1 MKKKIIRF
9 SALAFLLIFALINV
23 SCGGGSF
30 RSVKLFYIELHD
42 EKDNVII
49 GKKDLESFEV
59 SQIDN
64 YTGKNKFDGK
74 IYIEMKGKTASGD
87 DEYSYELFYYL
98 GEGKLVSTEQRYE
111 RKLKKQMEKTGLR
124 ILDKQARYKT
134 YELYPLSDYL
144 EYNNAYK
151 LVVKGDKLIVKLDK
165 K

>member
-9 SALAFLLIFALINV
+9 SALAFLLVFAFINV

-98 GEGKLVSTEQRYE
+98 GEGKLVSTEEQYE
-111 RKLKKQMEKTGLR
+111 RKFNKQTKKTGIR
-124 ILDKQARYKT
+124 IVDKTGKYKAC
-134 YELYPLSDYL
+134 EVYPLSDYNTDK
-144 EYNNAYK
+144 YVNQI
-151 LVVKGDKLIVKLDK
+151 VVKLEK